1 MINKLRICFFKAIF
15 LIEKPN
21 MNIMLKLQKIM
32 KPDHTIFLCY
42 HLPLETFPV
51 RQLEEHMKLQK
62 SFVVSYLKK
71 IND

>member
-21 MNIMLKLQKIM
+21 MNIVLKLQKIM
-32 KPDHTIFLCY
+32 KSSHIIYLCY
-42 HLPLETFPV
+42 HLPLETFPETQQEV
-51 RQLEEHMKLQK
+51 HMKLQK